1 MPAYRTYERKV
12 MILLKKFG
20 VMPICI
26 LCALLILLAGASGA
40 EQAAEPAQNILQ
52 VYRDVLLGERS
63 YTQINTYDGTVDEAF
78 MQSEISPWYGYVF
91 EVPLR
96 FVAFSVTD
104 LDADGSP
111 EMLLELSDDFGFELL
126 RYENGQV
133 YGYPFV
139 ARAMEAVTADGEIHG
154 SNGAE
159 DFGWYRVGFG
169 ADHQPAVAVVCWQ
182 YDDPDAGLR
191 YTIGDAETTEAEFSA
206 LNGELWNK
214 DSLLWTE
221 YTQENLDLAVAGE

>member
-1 MPAYRTYERKV
+1 MAYR
-12 MILLKKFG
+12 
-20 VMPICI
+20 
-26 LCALLILLAGASGA
+26 
-40 EQAAEPAQNILQ
+40 N
-52 VYRDVLLGERS
+52 VLLGEQS
-63 YTQINTYDGTVDEAF
+63 YIQVNSFDGTMEEAF

-96 FVAFSVTD
+96 FVAFSVAD

-111 EMLLELSDDFGFELL
+111 EMLLKLSDDFGFELL
-126 RYENGQV
+126 RYEGGQV

-159 DFGWYRVGFG
+159 DFGWYRISFDT
-169 ADHQPAVAVVCWQ
+169 DHQPAIAIVCWQ

-191 YTIGDAETTEAEFSA
+191 YTIGDAEATEAEFKDAQRGTLEQGKLA
-206 LNGELWNK
+206 LDRIHCRKPSIWPYPE
-214 DSLLWTE
+214 SETE
-221 YTQENLDLAVAGE
+221 ILCIA